1 MEMSSTVLNWTTRQ
15 IRLKMRRRCLGI
27 RCRTGL
33 ILIILTLCLCG
44 VYFTYK
50 SLSGQETSHSRRR
63 NSFPSLDK
71 RKGLRFQAAKQ
82 RHGNVRPP
90 DSTNDWH
97 KEQQIMRQSLMS
109 GSLKFNPVLQKKLH
123 SFISELYPDDWGTA
137 RETDE
142 VALELKSLLLDV
154 GLGSNMS
161 CKQIDSLH
169 IGGNMARSDKRYVE
183 RGRFDEYSRNEV
195 TVKSQSFDVGTK
207 IKCMKKV
214 YDFEYCS
221 LMGNYKMMR
230 EILYL
235 ALLRHPTIVN
245 MLGYCVRGDQISPEI
260 RKKGLIVVTELGSP
274 LSPHSL
280 ASMPWQTK
288 VMYALQL
295 AKLLEYLESSPI
307 GNVALGKISME
318 DFIVVNNGYS
328 LRLVDLDDM
337 MPHEK
342 TCSSDSD
349 CINDGKSLGIQCNS
363 GRCLGLNKASNMN
376 RLGSLM
382 MDPILRSSPASQSQ
396 RVDDILNRLLNNQI
410 SAQELT
416 TSLKQIQDEAGLP
429 QEPPVQQQQQQQHY
443 QQEQPERIVQ
453 REDDPDLNRPS
464 RNKQFL
470 YGDNNAAKGRDRVS
484 PGEYLRYD
492 QSNYQG
498 IYDFRCENSRVTWG
512 CVLTARSI
520 QDSQNMCDANQFCE
534 SIVIYSSQ
542 PESENLMTI
551 ILKNSSASN
560 PQLSAGTTL
569 FIRREGAGR
578 PPQANNDET
587 NKNHQDDSNNNQ
599 QNNNSPNDNHNS
611 DQDNNNH
618 DQQRKDQSNDQNVSR
633 APPGGQQPLTR
644 DTCVKRSLMSHEE
657 AHKSRERRLMTH
669 LGLKG
674 YRESDWFKAVVSQ
687 TVGSVAGITPAVG
700 NQPKGGKVVVKFIPN
715 GEDKMVSKALFISEK
730 GPEQFHTSYA
740 IVYQL
745 DRLLGLYHTPPSM
758 MTNLPADLVQ
768 KFSTDLDF
776 RDMFATMLERDGTA
790 KGLFSVPMPKVMK
803 PEALTIKP
811 LKTLVPSVT
820 KFTRLMKMQLEYVF
834 LWWLAKISKGPDS
847 HIGYKGHMIQFDADL
862 AFQDPLTDLTGY
874 FFHCQFP
881 NIVYKTLN
889 CFRCHSP
896 PGQPQSSSICSL
908 GQEVI
913 SRVKTSGFSV
923 PELQV
928 RSYNE
933 NEFAILLNDAATV
946 ALSIVD
952 QCVRTFG
959 KEDVL
964 Y

>member
-1 MEMSSTVLNWTTRQ
+1 
-15 IRLKMRRRCLGI
+15 MRRRCLGI

-33 ILIILTLCLCG
+33 MLVILTLCLCG
-44 VYFTYK
+44 VYFTYR
-50 SLSGQETSHSRRR
+50 SLSGHETSHSHRR

-82 RHGNVRPP
+82 RLGNARAPVPSGNQEP
-90 DSTNDWH
+90 SNDWH
-97 KEQQIMRQSLMS
+97 KEQEIRRQSLMS
-109 GSLKFNPVLQKKLH
+109 GSLKFNPILQKKIH
-123 SFISELYPDDWGTA
+123 NFISELYPDDWGAA

-142 VALELKSLLLDV
+142 VALELKSLLLDI
-154 GLGSNMS
+154 GLESNMS
-161 CKQIDSLH
+161 CKEIDSLH

-183 RGRFDEYSRNEV
+183 RGRFDEYSRHEV
-195 TVKSQSFDVGTK
+195 TVKSQSFDVSTK

-274 LSPHSL
+274 LSHHSL
-280 ASMPWQTK
+280 VSMPWQTK

-307 GNVALGKISME
+307 GNVAIGKISME

-342 TCSSDSD
+342 SCRSDSD
-349 CINDGKSLGIQCNS
+349 CLDDGKSLGIKCDS
-363 GRCLGLNKASNMN
+363 GQCLGLNKASNLH
-376 RLGSLM
+376 RLGSLL
-382 MDPILRSSPASQSQ
+382 MDPILRSSPASQAQ
-396 RVDDILNRLLNNQI
+396 HVDDILNRLTNNQI
-410 SAQELT
+410 SAHELIT
-416 TSLKQIQDEAGLP
+416 VLTQIQEQAGLP
-429 QEPPVQQQQQQQHY
+429 QEPPVQHQEHY
-443 QQEQPERIVQ
+443 QQEQPERIIQ

-464 RNKQFL
+464 RKNQFL
-470 YGDNNAAKGRDRVS
+470 YGDNNAAKTRDRVS

-520 QDSQNMCDANQFCE
+520 QDAQNMCDSNPACE

-542 PESENLMTI
+542 PETENLMTI
-551 ILKNSSASN
+551 ILKNSSTSN

-569 FIRREGAGR
+569 FIRREGAGKAR
-578 PPQANNDET
+578 QINNDEP
-587 NKNHQDDSNNNQ
+587 NNNR
-599 QNNNSPNDNHNS
+599 
-611 DQDNNNH
+611 QDNNVISDNNIQSNH
-618 DQQRKDQSNDQNVSR
+618 QSNKNDDEQRKEQSRDQNDGR
-633 APPGGQQPLTR
+633 APPAGQQPMSR
-644 DTCVKRSLMSHEE
+644 DMCVKRSFMSHEE
-657 AHKSRERRLMTH
+657 AYKSRERRLMTH

-674 YRESDWFKAVVSQ
+674 YRETDWFRAVVSQ
-687 TVGSVAGITPAVG
+687 SVASVSGILPATG
-700 NQPKGGKVVVKFIPN
+700 NQPKGGKAVLKFIPSN
-715 GEDKMVSKALFISEK
+715 DQMSLSKVLFISER
-730 GPEQFHTSYA
+730 GPEQFHSSYA

-745 DRLLGLYHTPPSM
+745 DRLLGLYHTPPSL

-768 KFSTDLDF
+768 KFSTESQF
-776 RDMFATMLERDGTA
+776 RDLFAITLEKDGTA

-803 PEALTIKP
+803 PEALTLKP
-811 LKTLVPSVT
+811 LKSLVPSIT

-834 LWWLAKISKGPDS
+834 LWWLAKISKGPNS
-847 HIGYKGHMIQFDADL
+847 HIGYKGHLIHFDADL

-896 PGQPQSSSICSL
+896 QGQPQSSSVCSL

-913 SRVKTSGFSV
+913 KRTKGSGFSRQ
-923 PELQV
+923 EMHTDKDTDNQFMMHM
-928 RSYNE
+928 N
-933 NEFAILLNDAATV
+933 NAASS
-946 ALSIVD
+946 ALRIVD
-952 QCVRTFG
+952 RCIHKHGR
-959 KEDVL
+959 EAVL